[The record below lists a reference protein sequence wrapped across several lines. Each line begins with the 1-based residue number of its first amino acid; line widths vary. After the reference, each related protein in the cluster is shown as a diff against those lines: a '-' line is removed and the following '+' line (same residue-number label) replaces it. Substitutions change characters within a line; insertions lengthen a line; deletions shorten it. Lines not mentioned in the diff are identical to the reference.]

1 MNPIRLLTT
10 VLLFLIGFFPES
22 SKAQNLLKSRKTSPY
37 TYYYKITDDEA
48 REIYKK
54 DLCVVDSSFF
64 HTRVDSS
71 LTDSS
76 FVPDL
81 PHGHYLRTYAKEHL
95 QKFEITSV
103 NPFDIIVLNNTSD
116 LSLRVYNKEGE
127 LLKDAKLMLK
137 GSRIAFDEETQ
148 SFVKKKNNRKGLIEV
163 EYEGFSAFFQLDRAY
178 KNSAS
183 RRFFRKVFV
192 RSPIRY
198 VWYPIYFVGRLPL
211 DGFRSIKSRYPQ
223 GSIRGLVNFVRR
235 SFDRLA
241 CMFDE
246 YYCDDLSYKFSEKYT
261 GYFIFNKPKYRPGD
275 TVKLKAFISH
285 KNGKAVN
292 KELGLYLYN
301 KKDIKLGTISPYSK
315 GGYVFEFPLHDSL
328 ELTLD
333 RDYLLEIRNKEHQVY
348 IGERFRYEDYE
359 LQESQLAIRLSG
371 EEQFAGESLSAY
383 VKATDANGLQIQDG
397 RLEVI
402 ALRSGVSEF
411 KDDHVFISD
420 TLFKKEL
427 DLEKKGETE
436 IVVPDSILP
445 RANFQY
451 LLYVLLKRTD
461 NEWKEESKTISYFYH
476 REKIQWEL
484 AEDSLKISKLENK
497 EEVKAQ
503 AVVLG
508 QYKGGKS
515 KEVYRGELPAK
526 LVMNPIFISYQ
537 VQTDGYLENYKIKN
551 ESSGISCES
560 QRTSDSLF
568 LSISNPRKLLFSYHL
583 YAHNREIERGY
594 SEEFELKMKAHP
606 AKNYYLSIQYLWGGS
621 SEEKNYRFPFDNK
634 ALKLEVNHPKLI
646 VPGQK
651 AEIELL
657 VKDVDGN
664 AVSGVDIAAFGLTKK
679 FDYQA
684 PILPDFKKKEKQKEQ
699 INLFHLNDFRKASGQ
714 ITLKKAE
721 LREMLGVDSI
731 PYFSFLFPDYKI
743 FRFEYEGSSQE
754 TQFAPFVLKNGEFQD
769 IHVIYIDSRPVY
781 FSWSDNY
788 RPYSFRLSPGYHDIS
803 LRTSYDEI
811 YLDSVFIPRGKKLI
825 LSLDLAKLAPGLRRS
840 ERIPFLFPNEKRT
853 LYPYIFP
860 FRYTFGDDF
869 TYLKNKESFQLLSI
883 PSSTSAK
890 PSMIGPVRGEL
901 ELYREGDKVAQFR
914 HEDYFE
920 YDMREGLV
928 KMRHFKHEN
937 KYPNSLQDYHS
948 SRSLEDLAF
957 NPAMLRTML
966 FEIWKKQRIREKRY
980 AYPTST
986 NPGNGQLQVGFGSA
1000 SKKPQEPPLNVL
1012 VSGIENV
1019 EFFRVYPGSM
1029 RVFHDLPPAYYRLSL
1044 IFTEGKYQTFDSLKI
1059 EANGLNYYSLI
1070 QGDSLKSDVFGKELN
1085 EILRKHYSSPIKTK
1099 EQEIEELQEINRNY
1113 IDKYSYQGPVK
1124 KVFGYVK
1131 DDYDGSP
1138 LIGATVRV
1146 KNTVMGTITDINGY
1160 FELEVPLSK
1169 KQIIISY
1176 IGYQNLTTS
1185 VSNESYFD
1193 IELKQDHSSLEE
1205 VVVVGYGSIKNNK
1218 ALGYS
1223 VSTITSESLDNY
1235 TEYEIATMLRG
1246 KASGVEIVQTS
1257 GLAGGGHKILIR
1269 GYSLLA
1275 ESKNPLIIIDGIPY
1289 SGNLEELDEG
1299 IIQKMEVLKSETAAS
1314 IYGSMASGGAILI
1327 STKSG
1332 EFSLPSDLE
1341 KGALFEDEFIQA
1353 AEQSSGL
1360 RSNFSDYAFW
1370 QPALTTDKE
1379 GKAVFEVEFPDD
1391 ISSWDTH
1398 FIAVGSSGRAT
1409 AHSGNIKSYKP
1420 LLARLSTPRFLVEGD
1435 STNLI
1440 GQAVNYL
1447 PDSVKI
1453 QTQFVLG
1460 SDTLVTKDNW
1470 LKDVFID
1477 SLALIAG
1484 KDSITTSF
1492 ILNSSKMKDGE
1503 RRIIPT
1509 FRRGIA
1515 ETIGKFAILEGDSS
1529 LEMSFD
1535 PQYGEV
1541 RLYAKADA
1549 LDIMKE
1555 ELKNLIRYPYNCNE
1569 QMASRLK
1576 ALVLEQRIADSLAI
1590 KVSSSKQIKRLIGKL
1605 VKNQNDAGLWGWWG
1619 KSTENFWVSAHVL
1632 DALLLAKKDGFKI
1645 PNIFGVDLKRN
1656 LRLQY
1661 EASSDVSRKI
1671 QLLELLSKIGAS
1683 GNFYTEIGELEKKG
1697 GLTKRQKL
1705 SLFKLR
1711 KENFLPIPVDSIIQ
1725 QLDTT
1730 LLGGI
1735 YFPRDKMGHRLWQSE
1750 IQNSL
1755 LAYQILEGNERV
1767 DKGVLTGMRNY
1778 FLANRKNYGW
1788 RNTYESIRIVET
1800 ILPSLLQGKKEITA
1814 PVLQLAGATDSLI
1827 SNFPAEMT
1835 LNPSENLKLV
1845 KTGSFPL
1852 YLSLSQTRWEANPEA
1867 VENDFVV
1874 KSSFDSGAISQL
1886 TAGEKETLRLKLEV
1900 KKRAEY
1906 VMISV
1911 PIPASCSYAQ
1921 KPQRFPK
1928 EVHREYF
1935 KDRVAIFCEKL
1946 EPGSYEFL
1954 VELMPRYTGRFSL
1967 NPAKVE
1973 LMYFPTFSANNVI
1986 KEIRVK

>member
-1 MNPIRLLTT
+1 MRPIRLLTA
-10 VLLFLIGFFPES
+10 VLLLLFFFSPKP
-22 SKAQNLLKSRKTSPY
+22 SKAQKLLESRKTSPF

-54 DLCVVDSSFF
+54 DLWVVDSSFF

-76 FVPDL
+76 YVPDL
-81 PHGHYLRTYAKEHL
+81 PHGHYLRTYAEEHL
-95 QKFEITSV
+95 QKFEITSI

-116 LSLRVYNKEGE
+116 LSVKVYDKEGE
-127 LLKDAKLMLK
+127 LLKGARVRLK
-137 GSRIAFDEETQ
+137 GARIPFDEQTQ
-148 SFVKKKNNRKGLIEV
+148 SFVRKKNSRKGLIEV
-163 EYEGFSAFFQLDRAY
+163 EYEGFSAFFHLDRAY

-211 DGFRSIKSRYPQ
+211 DGYRSIKYRYAQ
-223 GSIRGLVNFVRR
+223 GSVRSIVNFARGTY
-235 SFDRLA
+235 DRVA

-246 YYCDDLSYKFSEKYT
+246 YYCDDLSYKFSNKYT

-275 TVKLKAFISH
+275 TVKLKAFISR

-292 KELGLYLYN
+292 KDLGLYLYN
-301 KKDIKLGTISPYSK
+301 KKDIKLGTISPYHK

-328 ELTLD
+328 DLSLD
-333 RDYLLEIRNKEHQVY
+333 KDYYLEFRNKEHQVY
-348 IGERFRYEDYE
+348 LDGEFRYEDYE
-359 LQESQLAIRLSG
+359 LQESQLAIRLPE
-371 EEQFAGESLSAY
+371 EEQFEGESLSAY

-397 RLEVI
+397 RLEII
-402 ALRSGVSEF
+402 ALRSGVSAF
-411 KDDHVFISD
+411 KDDHVFIPD

-427 DLEKKGETE
+427 ELEKKGETE

-445 RANFQY
+445 KANFQY

-461 NEWKEESKTISYFYH
+461 NEWKEETKTISYFYH

-484 AEDSLKISKLENK
+484 EKDSLKISKLENK
-497 EEVKAQ
+497 EEVQAQ
-503 AVVLG
+503 VVVLG
-508 QYKGGKS
+508 QYKGGQS
-515 KEVYRGELPAK
+515 REVYRGELPAK
-526 LVMNPIFISYQ
+526 LPMNPIFNSYQ
-537 VQTDGYLENYKIKN
+537 VQTEEYLENYAIGN

-560 QRTSDSLF
+560 RRTSDSLF
-568 LSISNPRKLLFSYHL
+568 LKVRNPRKLLFSYHL
-583 YAHNREIERGY
+583 YAHNQEIERGY
-594 SEEFELKMKAHP
+594 SNAFELKMKANP

-621 SEEKNYRFPFDNK
+621 SEEKNYRFPFDKK
-634 ALKLEVNHPKLI
+634 ALKLEVKQPKLI

-651 AEIELL
+651 AEIELM

-679 FDYQA
+679 FNYQA
-684 PILPDFKKKEKQKEQ
+684 PALPDFRKKEKQKEQ

-714 ITLKKAE
+714 LSLKKAE

-743 FRFEYEGSSQE
+743 FRFAYEGSPQE

-769 IHVIYIDSRPVY
+769 VHVIYVDSRPVY

-788 RPYSFRLSPGYHDIS
+788 RPYSFRISPGYHDIS
-803 LRTSYDEI
+803 LRTSHDEI
-811 YLDSVFIPRGKKLI
+811 FLDSVLIPRGKKLI
-825 LSLDLAKLAPGLRRS
+825 MSLDLAKLAPGIRRYA
-840 ERIPFLFPNEKRT
+840 RIPLLGPNEKRV

-860 FRYTFGDDF
+860 FRYTFGNDF
-869 TYLKNKESFQLLSI
+869 TFLKNQENFQLLSV
-883 PSSTSAK
+883 PSASSGR
-890 PSMIGPVRGEL
+890 PSMIGPIRGPV
-901 ELYREGDKVAQFR
+901 ELYREGSKEVKFN
-914 HEDYFE
+914 HESYFE
-920 YDMREGLV
+920 YEIREGLL
-928 KMRHFKHEN
+928 KMRHFTHEK
-937 KYPNSLQDYHS
+937 KYPNSLQNYHS

-957 NPAMLRTML
+957 NPAMLRSMLYTMWRK
-966 FEIWKKQRIREKRY
+966 ERIQEKRY
-980 AYPTST
+980 AYPGST
-986 NPGNGQLQVGFGSA
+986 NPGKGQLRLSFGRDT
-1000 SKKPQEPPLNVL
+1000 SKLQEQPLNL
-1012 VSGIENV
+1012 LLSGIENV
-1019 EFFRVYPGSM
+1019 EFFRVYPGAM
-1029 RVFHDLPPAYYRLSL
+1029 RNFHELPPAYYRLTL
-1044 IFTEGKYQTFDSLKI
+1044 IFAEGKYQTFDSVKVK
-1059 EANGLNYYSLI
+1059 ANGLNYYTLN
-1070 QGDSLKSDVFGKELN
+1070 QRDSLSSDSFGKKVN
-1085 EILRKHYSSPIKTK
+1085 EILRKHYSSPIKTQ
-1099 EQEIEELQEINRNY
+1099 EQKIEEIQEINRNY
-1113 IDKYSYQGPVK
+1113 IQKYSYQGPVK

-1146 KNTVMGTITDINGY
+1146 KNTVMGTITDVDGY

-1176 IGYQNLTTS
+1176 IGYQNFTAS

-1193 IELKQDHSSLEE
+1193 IELKQDHSTLEE
-1205 VVVVGYGSIKNNK
+1205 VVVTGYSTTSLKK

-1223 VSTITSESLDNY
+1223 VSTVTAESLENY
-1235 TEYEIATMLRG
+1235 TEYELATILRG
-1246 KASGVEIVQTS
+1246 KATGVEIVQAS

-1275 ESKNPLIIIDGIPY
+1275 ESNNPLIIIDGVPY
-1289 SGNLEELDEG
+1289 AGNLEDLDEG
-1299 IIQKMEVLKSETAAS
+1299 MIQKMEVLKSESALGL
-1314 IYGSMASGGAILI
+1314 YGSRASGGAILI

-1332 EFSLPSDLE
+1332 EFSLASDLE
-1341 KGALFEDEFIQA
+1341 KGALFDDDFLLA
-1353 AEQSSGL
+1353 AEQSSSL

-1370 QPALTTDKE
+1370 QPALTTDKF
-1379 GKAVFEVEFPDD
+1379 GKATFEVEFPDD

-1409 AHSGNIKSYKP
+1409 YHSGNIKSYKP

-1440 GQAVNYL
+1440 GQAINYL

-1460 SDTLVTKDNW
+1460 SDTLEIKDNW
-1470 LKDVFID
+1470 LNDVFID
-1477 SLALIAG
+1477 SLALTAG
-1484 KDSITTSF
+1484 TDSILTSF
-1492 ILNSSKMKDGE
+1492 ILTSPQMKDGE
-1503 RRIIPT
+1503 RRSIPS
-1509 FRRGIA
+1509 FRRGIS
-1515 ETIGKFAILEGDSS
+1515 ETIGTFAILEGDTS

-1535 PQYGEV
+1535 PQYGAV
-1541 RLYAKADA
+1541 KLYAKADVM
-1549 LDIMKE
+1549 DILQD
-1555 ELKNLIRYPYNCNE
+1555 ELKKLIRYPYNCNE

-1576 ALVLEQRIADSLAI
+1576 ALILGQRIADTLGT
-1590 KVSSSKQIKRLIGKL
+1590 KVHSSKQIKVLIGKL
-1605 VKNQNDAGLWGWWG
+1605 VKNQNEEGLWGWWG
-1619 KSTENFWVSAHVL
+1619 KSSENFWVSAHVL
-1632 DALLLAKKDGFKI
+1632 DALLLAKQDGFKL
-1645 PNIFGVDLKRN
+1645 PDIFGADLKRS

-1661 EASSDVSRKI
+1661 EESRDVSRKI

-1683 GNFYTEIGELEKKG
+1683 GNFYTDIQELEKSID
-1697 GLTKRQKL
+1697 LTERQKL

-1711 KENFLPIPVDSIIQ
+1711 KENFLPFPLDSIVQ

-1735 YFPRDKMGHRLWQSE
+1735 YFPRDQRGHSLWQSE

-1755 LAYQILEGNERV
+1755 LAYQILDGDERL
-1767 DKGVLTGMRNY
+1767 DKGILTGMRNY

-1800 ILPSLLQGKKEITA
+1800 ILPSLLQGKREIQA
-1814 PVLQLAGATDSLI
+1814 PVLQLKDRLI
-1827 SNFPAEMT
+1827 SDFPVEMSLDPAE
-1835 LNPSENLKLV
+1835 KLELI
-1845 KTGSFPL
+1845 KTGSFPV
-1852 YLSLSQTRWEANPEA
+1852 YLSLSQTRWESNPEPL
-1867 VENDFVV
+1867 ENDFILHT
-1874 KSSFDSGAISQL
+1874 SFDSGVQSKL
-1886 TAGEKETLRLKLEV
+1886 NAGEKEILRVKLEV

-1906 VMISV
+1906 VMISI
-1911 PIPASCSYAQ
+1911 PIPASCSYVQ
-1921 KPQRFPK
+1921 KKQHFPQ

-1946 EPGSYEFL
+1946 EPGSYEFP

-1967 NPAKVE
+1967 NPAKAE
-1973 LMYFPTFSANNVI
+1973 LMYFPTFSANNAL
-1986 KEIRVK
+1986 KEIRVE